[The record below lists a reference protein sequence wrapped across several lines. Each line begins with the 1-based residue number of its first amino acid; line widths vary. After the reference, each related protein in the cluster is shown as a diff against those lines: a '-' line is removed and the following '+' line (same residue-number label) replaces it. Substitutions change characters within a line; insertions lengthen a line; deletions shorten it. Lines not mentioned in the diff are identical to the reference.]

1 VYQTQQVAATE
12 RINMKVGFIAATK
25 RHLNYKNEVA
35 ARDYYSV
42 STLPRYILAYC
53 EKNYDQTFI
62 VSFGSPVFLT
72 PDDGV
77 LNVDQDVEQLSRRD
91 KKAWARGISSSI
103 EDFVPLE
110 SDVYIHLP
118 NSYNMLKN
126 WWTMFY
132 KSNFN
137 IYLPVKGMSIGKQ
150 IAFYKADVG
159 QLPSI
164 KNEEAK

>member
-1 VYQTQQVAATE
+1 
-12 RINMKVGFIAATK
+12 MKVGFIAATK

-42 STLPRYILAYC
+42 STLFRYGLAYC

-77 LNVDQDVEQLSRRD
+77 LDVDEAVEQLSRRD
-91 KKAWARGISSSI
+91 KKAWARNISSSI
-103 EDFVPLE
+103 EDFVPNG
-110 SDVYIHLP
+110 SDVYLHLP
-118 NSYNMLKN
+118 NSYNMLRD
-126 WWTMFY
+126 WWTLFY
-132 KSNFN
+132 KNNFN
-137 IYLPVKGMSIGKQ
+137 IHLPMKGMSIGKQ
-150 IAFYKADVG
+150 IAFYKSDVG

-164 KNEEAK
+164 KNEEAR